1 MTTLTEADVEQAA
14 LDSPAVGAGWRTG
27 RTSLPPNLA

>member
-14 LDSPAVGAGWRTG
+14 LAAQPISQDDPSTLLSP
-27 RTSLPPNLA
+27 